1 MFLLVLQLLL
11 PTSYNIQM
19 FKRVSAAAAIN
30 TVDPVE

>member
-11 PTSYNIQM
+11 PTLYNIQM
-19 FKRVSAAAAIN
+19 FRRVSAAAIN